1 MRGDLR
7 DILSKVGPNTP
18 YDIFKW
24 ANTPVPKVKPGA
36 YSSIGEAANNA
47 FLDPSAGVRKIHFD
61 KYFSTCAPTTCTYTE
76 IRPPSFGEL
85 VLLTVALVG
94 GLNSLI
100 KLAVGAFVD
109 AVELIRKKK
118 NTGDAATDP
127 EAPTSSAEGKTDAS
141 KASAIIPVNEG
152 LENTM

>member
-1 MRGDLR
+1 MGVR
-7 DILSKVGPNTP
+7 
-18 YDIFKW
+18 
-24 ANTPVPKVKPGA
+24 
-36 YSSIGEAANNA
+36 EAANNA
-47 FLDPSAGVRKIHFD
+47 FLDPAAGVRKIHFD

-76 IRPPSFGEL
+76 LRPPSIGEL
-85 VLLTVALVG
+85 ILLTLALVG
-94 GLNSLI
+94 GLNGLI
-100 KLAVGAFVD
+100 KLGVGTFVD
-109 AVELIRKKK
+109 AIQAMRKKK